1 MAAKENETRKSSGSS
16 SSSEPETKTEG
27 VPPAVSE
34 KAERLKE
41 EADQLVDRID
51 EVLEENAESFVK
63 AFIQKGG
70 E

>member
-1 MAAKENETRKSSGSS
+1 MAAQESETRKSSSS
-16 SSSEPETKTEG
+16 SSSEPETETAG
-27 VPPAVSE
+27 VSPAVSE
-34 KAERLKE
+34 KAGRLKE

>member
-16 SSSEPETKTEG
+16 SSESETETAG

>member
-16 SSSEPETKTEG
+16 SSEPETETAG